1 MARLVEQ
8 RKDLLASMMRDGIY
22 EAAVAVMTRYG
33 MEGTTMDRVAE
44 EAEVAKGSLYNY
56 FPSKLDLLKFV
67 HDKTVEPME
76 QRAQEILAEE
86 IPALQKLESLIREWF
101 GYLDKHR
108 GLFNFLFNDQVARE
122 LLLDRKSSGHA
133 KAVEDV
139 ATIVRQGIQE
149 GTLRQL
155 DPMRV
160 AWLLFGAMRE
170 IVEGQLSNN
179 ETRPMINL
187 TEEVLDFVLHGI
199 GNGK

>member
-8 RKDLLASMMRDGIY
+8 RKDLLASMMRNGIY

-44 EAEVAKGSLYNY
+44 EAKVAKGSLYNY

-67 HDKTVEPME
+67 HDKTVQPME

-86 IPALQKLESLIREWF
+86 MPALQKLESLIREWF
-101 GYLDKHR
+101 EYLDKHR

-133 KAVEDV
+133 KAVKDV

-149 GTLRQL
+149 GTFRQL

-179 ETRPMINL
+179 ETNPMINL

-199 GNGK
+199 GSGK